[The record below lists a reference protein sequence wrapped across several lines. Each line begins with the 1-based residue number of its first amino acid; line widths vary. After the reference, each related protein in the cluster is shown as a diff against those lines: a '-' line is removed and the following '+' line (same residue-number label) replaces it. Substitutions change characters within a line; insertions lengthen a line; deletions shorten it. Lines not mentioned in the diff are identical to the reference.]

1 MFPMGF
7 SYKNTKKISAN
18 IDIILR
24 VHHILKAKKWWN
36 GLSTRHVFVFVV
48 QTLYFDIKCAMHQ
61 IIVVF

>member
-24 VHHILKAKKWWN
+24 VHHILKAKKN
-36 GLSTRHVFVFVV
+36 GGMGYRRVMF
-48 QTLYFDIKCAMHQ
+48 LYL
-61 IIVVF
+61 